1 MLTGAR
7 SREVEETREGWR
19 RRLDLVSALGRASLA
34 MAVAAVAV
42 EAKAV
47 VTVAA
52 EAAMGCVA
60 VMEEAATGAAVL
72 ALPQREQQL

>member
-1 MLTGAR
+1 
-7 SREVEETREGWR
+7 
-19 RRLDLVSALGRASLA
+19 

-52 EAAMGCVA
+52 EAAMGGVA
-60 VMEEAATGAAVL
+60 EMEEAATGAAVL
-72 ALPQREQQL
+72 ALPRREQQV